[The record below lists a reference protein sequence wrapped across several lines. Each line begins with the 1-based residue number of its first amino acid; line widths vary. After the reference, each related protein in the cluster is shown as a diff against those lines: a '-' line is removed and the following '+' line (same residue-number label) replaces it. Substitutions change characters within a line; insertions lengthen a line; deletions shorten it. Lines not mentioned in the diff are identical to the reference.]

1 MSILPD
7 NFRLKSWRTL
17 RIALCIMGF
26 ATGLFDSPEFGLSV
40 AENNSLMSVI
50 FLGVVFFVLTIFIPA
65 GLLFVVGFQANLNL
79 LPHKKWTY
87 PTWDSP
93 VLDLCDPLL
102 LFHAATYAILA
113 TGTGFIVSAIFRGL
127 PALING
133 ILIVYACC
141 LALFTI
147 KLCTKKFKHKYTTT
161 TTETEA
167 IDGKT
172 PSE

>member
-40 AENNSLMSVI
+40 AENNILMSVI

-65 GLLFVVGFQANLNL
+65 GLLLVVGFQANLH
-79 LPHKKWTY
+79 PHKKWTY

-93 VLDLCDPLL
+93 VLDFCDPLL
-102 LFHAATYAILA
+102 FFHAATYVILA
-113 TGTGFIVSAIFRGL
+113 IGTGFMVSAIFRGL
-127 PALING
+127 PALIEG
-133 ILIVYACC
+133 IFMVYACC
-141 LALFTI
+141 LMLFSI
-147 KLCTKKFKHKYTTT
+147 KLCAKKFKHKYTTT
-161 TTETEA
+161 TAETEA

-172 PSE
+172 PSA